1 MKVMK
6 KNVFASVTA
15 LVILICLLCGC
26 NQPADVTV
34 SVPEESSR
42 PVTDKLPVASP
53 DSKSATD
60 FAVRLFK
67 ASNEEGKNTLISPLS
82 VLVALSMTANGA
94 AENTL
99 VQMENVL
106 GMPVDEL
113 NGFIKAYSASLPRG
127 EKYKLN
133 LANSIWLDNGF
144 PANDEFLQTNTD
156 YYGTGIYERPFN
168 DDKTLDEINDW
179 VNKKTEEM
187 IPEILD
193 EIPED
198 AVMYLINALA
208 FEAEWE
214 EMYGEYSVRENEF
227 TKENGEKQTI
237 QMMYSIESK
246 YISDENAEGF
256 IKYYKDGKY
265 AFAVLKPKEG
275 MSVAEYVETLNGEKL
290 NKTLSEAQSISINA
304 GLPKFETEYDVE
316 MSDILKAM
324 GMTDAFDKNV
334 ADFTGIS
341 TLKGEELFIGRVLHK
356 TFISVC
362 EKGTKAGAATVV
374 EVQDECAP
382 MYEKTIILD
391 SPFVYMLIDCEN
403 NIPFFIGTLMSVDS
417 VQ

>member
-1 MKVMK
+1 MK
-6 KNVFASVTA
+6 KNIFASITA

-26 NQPADVTV
+26 HQPAGGTV

-42 PVTDKLPVASP
+42 PVTDKLPVSSP
-53 DSKSATD
+53 DSESATD

-67 ASNEEGKNTLISPLS
+67 ASNKEGENTLISPLS

-127 EKYKLN
+127 EKYMLN

-156 YYGTGIYERPFN
+156 YYGADIYERPFN
-168 DDKTLDEINDW
+168 NNKTLDEINDW
-179 VNKKTEEM
+179 VNQKTEEM

-237 QMMYSIESK
+237 QMMYSMESK

-290 NKTLSEAQSISINA
+290 NQTLSDAQSISVNA

-324 GMTDAFDKNV
+324 GMTDAFDKEV

-341 TLKGEELFIGRVLHK
+341 TLKGKELFIGRVLHK

-374 EVQDECAP
+374 EVMDECAP

-417 VQ
+417 VPEE

>member
-1 MKVMK
+1 MK

-26 NQPADVTV
+26 NESIKTPNLMDEV
-34 SVPEESSR
+34 SANSVERR
-42 PVTDKLPVASP
+42 PPSQP
-53 DSKSATD
+53 DSASATD

-67 ASNEEGKNTLISPLS
+67 AGNEDGKNTVISPLS

-99 VQMENVL
+99 IQMENVL
-106 GMPVDEL
+106 GMPVEQL
-113 NGFIKAYSASLPRG
+113 NEFIHSYSASLPQG

-133 LANSIWLDNGF
+133 MANSIWVKNDF
-144 PANDEFLQTNTD
+144 PVNNSFLQTNAD
-156 YYGTGIYERPFN
+156 YYGTDIYNAAF
-168 DDKTLDEINDW
+168 DDTTLEDINKW
-179 VNKKTEEM
+179 VNQKTEEM

-198 AVMYLINALA
+198 AVMYLINALV

-214 EMYGEYSVRENEF
+214 EMYGEHSVRENEF
-227 TKENGEKQTI
+227 TKENGEKQTV
-237 QMMYSIESK
+237 QMMYSMESK

-265 AFAVLKPKEG
+265 AFAALKPKEG
-275 MSVAEYVETLNGEKL
+275 MSVAEYLETLNGEKL
-290 NKTLSEAQSISINA
+290 NKTLSEAQSISVNA

-316 MSDILKAM
+316 MSDILKTM

-341 TLKGEELFIGRVLHK
+341 TLKGKDLFIGRVLHK

-362 EKGTKAGAATVV
+362 EKGTKAGAATAV
-374 EVQDECAP
+374 ELMDECAP

-403 NIPFFIGTLMSVDS
+403 NIPFFIGTMMSVDS
-417 VQ
+417 VPEG